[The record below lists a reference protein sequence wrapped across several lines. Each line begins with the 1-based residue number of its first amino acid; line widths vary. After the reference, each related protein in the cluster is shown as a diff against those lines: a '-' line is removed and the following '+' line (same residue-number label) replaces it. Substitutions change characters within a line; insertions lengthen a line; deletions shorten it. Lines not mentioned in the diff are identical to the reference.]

1 MVSRLILIL
10 FVALAFSPAS
20 RAAETPNDGL
30 LNSGLTVL
38 DGKGARVAADRLADR
53 WKLVLIGYTSCP
65 DVCPFALGSVAM
77 AYRNLAS
84 GKADAQ
90 MAEPLVV
97 FLTVDPERDRPE
109 EISGYVDHF
118 HPRFVAATG
127 NRKAIDDAVRKLRAT
142 YRLNKPDADGFYTV
156 DHSAYLYIVAPD
168 GSVQGRLSPPV
179 RPSALVKAM
188 TRLRS
193 AYDPKE

>member
-1 MVSRLILIL
+1 MKIGLLFISIILVGL
-10 FVALAFSPAS
+10 STPL
-20 RAAETPNDGL
+20 RAAETAHDGL

-38 DGKGARVAADRLADR
+38 DGNGVRVAADRLADR

-84 GKADAQ
+84 GKSDAP
-90 MAEPLVV
+90 MIKPLVV
-97 FLTVDPERDRPE
+97 FLTVDPDRDRAE

-118 HPRFVAATG
+118 HPKFVAATG
-127 NRKAIDDAVRKLRAT
+127 DRKAIDDAVRKLRAT

-179 RPSALVKAM
+179 RPGVLVKAM

-193 AYDPKE
+193 AYDRKE